1 MHLFDN
7 APASQAAQGR
17 RVLPIHYP
25 ILPPAPWRSYSR
37 SRGRWMIDDRP
48 RIDPDGGVTKF
59 GIAQKQH
66 PGVDAANLT
75 RDGSLAIYQAE

>member
-1 MHLFDN
+1 
-7 APASQAAQGR
+7 
-17 RVLPIHYP
+17 
-25 ILPPAPWRSYSR
+25 
-37 SRGRWMIDDRP
+37 MIDDRP